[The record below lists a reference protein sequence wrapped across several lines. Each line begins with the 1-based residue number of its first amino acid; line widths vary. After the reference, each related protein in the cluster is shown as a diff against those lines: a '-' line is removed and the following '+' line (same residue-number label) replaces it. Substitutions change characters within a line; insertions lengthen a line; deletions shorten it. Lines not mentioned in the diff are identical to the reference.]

1 MRESGASISEPLYNQ
16 MQVVSFRLY
25 KEIYAL
31 NILYVQ
37 EIIKPLSVT
46 HVPLASPWIAGV
58 INLRGQIIPLIYLSR
73 RLGLE
78 QATYQRDT
86 RFVIVRSREQSVGF
100 VVDEVLEV
108 LRLNADKTEPP
119 PGHLDYREYIHTVSK
134 QERGMVMVLD
144 LNKIL
149 YHHPQA
155 RTDVLEEAL

>member
-1 MRESGASISEPLYNQ
+1 MTLVPQASASCSAGVP
-16 MQVVSFRLY
+16 M
-25 KEIYAL
+25 
-31 NILYVQ
+31 
-37 EIIKPLSVT
+37 
-46 HVPLASPWIAGV
+46 PLAPPWIAGV
-58 INLRGQIIPLIYLSR
+58 VNLRGQIIPLIYLSR

-78 QATYQRDT
+78 QTSYQRNT

-108 LRLNADKTEPP
+108 LQLNADKTEPP
-119 PGHLDYREYIHTVSK
+119 PGHLDYREYIHAVSK

-155 RTDVLEEAL
+155 RIDVLEEAL